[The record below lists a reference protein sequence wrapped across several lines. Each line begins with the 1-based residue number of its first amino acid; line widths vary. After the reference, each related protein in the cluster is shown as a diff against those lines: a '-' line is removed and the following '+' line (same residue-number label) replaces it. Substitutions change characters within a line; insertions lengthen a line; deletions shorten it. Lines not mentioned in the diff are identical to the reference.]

1 MEKPKPADAQSETA
15 ESKAGST
22 TSKKDKPVKWSP
34 ENEVIMVEWCDV
46 AQCYKWLNT
55 RAHAKLSRAHAWFTI
70 PAITLSTITG
80 TASFAQS
87 SLPENMQAYA
97 PAVIGTVNIFIG
109 ILSTIQQYLKISE
122 LNEAHR
128 VSAISWDKFARNI
141 RIELAKDPDER
152 TDAGSFLKICRME
165 FDRLME
171 TSPAIQQKVVDEFS
185 QTFQGRPGTIE
196 RKRFDDLRK
205 PDICNTLVTANDSR
219 HHWYKEIEHM
229 DHKMNDDDQDLDIE
243 LIESIKNK
251 HEEDQSRI
259 LELVQKVKE
268 KEEAELNVK
277 RRQSVEALQNEA
289 KMRIEREKLNAER
302 EKLQKYVKAF
312 MDTVG
317 RNPHIDE
324 VRENMKDAVSDDAI
338 ESFRNVL

>member
-1 MEKPKPADAQSETA
+1 
-15 ESKAGST
+15 
-22 TSKKDKPVKWSP
+22 
-34 ENEVIMVEWCDV
+34 
-46 AQCYKWLNT
+46 
-55 RAHAKLSRAHAWFTI
+55 
-70 PAITLSTITG
+70 
-80 TASFAQS
+80 
-87 SLPENMQAYA
+87 
-97 PAVIGTVNIFIG
+97 
-109 ILSTIQQYLKISE
+109 
-122 LNEAHR
+122 
-128 VSAISWDKFARNI
+128 
-141 RIELAKDPDER
+141 
-152 TDAGSFLKICRME
+152 ME

-171 TSPAIQQKVVDEFS
+171 TSPAIQQNVVDEFS

-259 LELVQKVKE
+259 LELIQKVKE

-289 KMRIEREKLNAER
+289 KMKIEREKLNTER

-324 VRENMKDAVSDDAI
+324 MRENMKDTVSDDAI